1 MIERI
6 ELRDF
11 KAHAHTVVDLG
22 RLTVLVG
29 PNSGGKTSVLE
40 ALHVAVR
47 GFSGELQRH
56 TDAPPVVPDVPH
68 AVRIGCDVARLTLA
82 LDGVTLAGRLSPPA
96 MPGTG
101 AKPDYFMWNEDSDP
115 DHQLPDI
122 FTPSDYLAPG
132 RSLLARPEVAGM
144 RRRSRFNDNNS
155 SDNRLSA
162 SASNLAAQIALL
174 KLTNDEAFTA
184 LRNDIRTI
192 VPAVKQLYAIPR
204 GGDFEIAM
212 DFRGATKVPAT
223 AISEG
228 TLITLALLT
237 YLYEPDP
244 PTLLLIDDIDRG
256 LHPGAQR
263 ELIAILRRLLDRR
276 PELQIVAT
284 THSPYIVEAVDP
296 EDVRVCAL
304 RKDGTVAVKPLLAH
318 PEAHRALEIL
328 NAAEFWDAEG
338 EAWVTEI
345 EDTPAEDTEA

>member
-11 KAHAHTVVDLG
+11 KAHAQTVVDLG
-22 RLTVLVG
+22 RMTVLVG

-47 GFSGELQRH
+47 GFMGELRRN
-56 TDAPPVVPDVPH
+56 TNDPPVVSDVPH
-68 AVRIGCDVARLTLA
+68 AMRIGCEVARLTLT

-101 AKPDYFMWNEDSDP
+101 AKPDYFMWHKDSAP
-115 DHQLPDI
+115 DHQMPDI
-122 FTPSDYLAPG
+122 FTSSGNFTLG
-132 RSLLARPEVAGM
+132 RSLLARPEVGLM
-144 RRRSRFNDNNS
+144 RRRSHFYDSPPNA
-155 SDNRLSA
+155 NRLSA
-162 SASNLAAQIALL
+162 SADNLAAQIAFL
-174 KLTNDEAFTA
+174 KLTSDEGFAA
-184 LRNDIRTI
+184 LRNDIRAV
-192 VPAVKQLYAIPR
+192 VPSINQLYAIPR

-212 DFRGATKVPAT
+212 DFRGTSKVPAA

-228 TLITLALLT
+228 TLIALALLT

-296 EDVRVCAL
+296 SEVRVCAL
-304 RKDGTVAVKPLLAH
+304 RKDGTVVVKPLLAH

-345 EDTPAEDTEA
+345 EDTPAEDSEA